1 MRWEIIDDNDMK
13 QRSLLMRMYHS
24 RQEGEAFYH
33 SNFVHSEAETLQ
45 RWGWIEP
52 FGDGWRMT
60 PQGVSEWALMNAET
74 FMHSEWHN
82 RGELFDELRHIIDEV
97 NAMKSETCK
106 VEGCDERRM
115 MSKSGKFLTMC
126 EKHQHDYWREKQA
139 ERAERLKSLEESAG
153 IPPKKRG
160 RPAKAKPERRQMD
173 DTHELFLATV
183 AKLPDTKKPIVYGH
197 NPEQQTELK
206 RVIDTY
212 VPPETTNE
220 WIHAPLPD
228 NYPATVGNPCDDCV
242 YKDVVELMVKR
253 GVPGVKEIVEGVKA
267 LRK

>member
-82 RGELFDELRHIIDEV
+82 RGEIFDELRQIIDEV

-115 MSKSGKFLTMC
+115 MSKSGKFLTRC
-126 EKHQHDYWREKQA
+126 EKHQQDYWRDAKAKQA
-139 ERAERLKSLEESAG
+139 EEKKAEAEAAG
-153 IPPKKRG
+153 IIPNKPG
-160 RPAKAKPERRQMD
+160 RPPKAKPARRQMD
-173 DTHELFLATV
+173 DTHELFKATV
-183 AKLPDTKKPIVYGH
+183 EALPDRPK
-197 NPEQQTELK
+197 L
-206 RVIDTY
+206 IDTY
-212 VPPETTNE
+212 VAPETTNH
-220 WIHAPLPD
+220 WVDAPLPD
-228 NYPATVGNPCDDCV
+228 GYAEICGDCV
-242 YKDVVELMVKR
+242 YKDVIELLEKR